1 MLAPITL
8 VPFQAHEAVAL
19 YNNNYRLVI
28 ATSYR
33 RSFNNMIVTM
43 QNDCSKFS
51 ISHYIFCSVKKW
63 MEGIVNQSEMRYW
76 SKIEPLLVNIVE
88 EINNIYKEEFLEYA
102 ILDSDQED
110 NENQEHMKKENL
122 KCRED
127 MPSEKS
133 LLNLK

>member
-1 MLAPITL
+1 MLSPITL

-51 ISHYIFCSVKKW
+51 ISHYI
-63 MEGIVNQSEMRYW
+63 
-76 SKIEPLLVNIVE
+76 LL
-88 EINNIYKEEFLEYA
+88 
-102 ILDSDQED
+102 
-110 NENQEHMKKENL
+110 
-122 KCRED
+122 
-127 MPSEKS
+127 
-133 LLNLK
+133 

>member
-1 MLAPITL
+1 MENEVSEHIAKRYKSRLNLMLDYIAFLQQVVNSCFEWDKNLRNQMLAPITL

-51 ISHYIFCSVKKW
+51 ISHYI
-63 MEGIVNQSEMRYW
+63 
-76 SKIEPLLVNIVE
+76 LL
-88 EINNIYKEEFLEYA
+88 
-102 ILDSDQED
+102 
-110 NENQEHMKKENL
+110 
-122 KCRED
+122 
-127 MPSEKS
+127 
-133 LLNLK
+133 